1 MLATRY
7 KYRKLNKKL
16 SSEVRQK
23 YLDNIPLEL
32 NIEGDINFK
41 IYTLS
46 NILISNGYN
55 RIVIGDYGAFI
66 EFDKSQIVREN
77 IKIKQGQEYRINDP
91 KYSDNVKYFWLT
103 AKDDSD
109 IKIYYQ
115 KKTVTYADLINWT
128 KEEYKRGY
136 SKKESLLG
144 SIQFVNCSDGK
155 IIANLFG
162 QEGYGRDKQYT
173 DYDALRK
180 SLEGLYESVT
190 WSNNILKGKT
200 IAIPYNLGCGLAG
213 GDWNIV
219 YEMIKQVFYNY
230 EVTIYKLS

>member
-1 MLATRY
+1 LLATRY